1 MKKTDLP
8 KVLCASLMLS
18 CFVVVC
24 TSYAVPLPQQFPDVA
39 YNSTDN
45 NFLVVWENV
54 VSDDLYDISG
64 AVLDAASIGQPI
76 IDSVVL
82 LTGDQSIEA
91 PEITYNST
99 ANEYLLVARRKS
111 DNMALVQRISAVGQ
125 PVGDTVELGRCGG
138 STFFDA
144 AARARVASVAY
155 NSTEDRYIVGI
166 GDPMSVQIL
175 MPDLELDLL
184 SKSFGAGSNPSIAW
198 SSVSNIY
205 LMAWEDREFRST
217 GGENLSAV
225 LVSNF
230 AEADSDI
237 IYIRDQDFAEES
249 PRVAYNADDDQF
261 LVIWDERFG
270 YSDQAVIESRTDTIG
285 QIVAA
290 DGSVI
295 GDPIPIEADIPYT
308 LRQDVDYNPTSQIY
322 LVVWKGDPSG
332 EFAFAD
338 IYGRYVNR
346 DGSLNGPEFL
356 IYDDG
361 DDNTDMGDS
370 ERYFDESKLPAV
382 AANTQNGTFLVVWE
396 ESGITQNP
404 EDRHILS
411 LVITPPGTAVSDWSL
426 F

>member
-1 MKKTDLP
+1 MNKLDLP
-8 KVLCASLMLS
+8 KVLCASLML
-18 CFVVVC
+18 CCLVV
-24 TSYAVPLPQQFPDVA
+24 SMPYAAPLPQQFPDVA

-64 AVLDAASIGQPI
+64 ALLDADSIGEPI
-76 IDSVVL
+76 VESVVL
-82 LTGDQSIEA
+82 LTGDQSIQA

-99 ANEYLLVARRKS
+99 ANEYLLVARRES
-111 DNMALVQRISAVGQ
+111 DNVVLAQRISASGQ
-125 PVGDTVELGRCGG
+125 PVGDTVELGRSGG
-138 STFFDA
+138 PTFFDP

-155 NSTEDRYIVGI
+155 NSTEDRYIVGF
-166 GDPMSVQIL
+166 GDPMTVQTL
-175 MPDLELDLL
+175 LPDLEFDLI
-184 SKSFGAGSNPSIAW
+184 SESFGAGSNPSVAW

-205 LMAWEDREFRST
+205 LMAWEDREFRNT

-230 AEADSDI
+230 AEMDSDI

-249 PRVAYNADDDQF
+249 PRVAYNPDDDQF
-261 LVIWDERFG
+261 LVIWDERIG
-270 YSDQAVIESRTDTIG
+270 YSDQAVIKSRTDTIG

-290 DGSVI
+290 DGSVV

-308 LRQDVDYNPTSQIY
+308 LRQDVDYNPVSQTY

-332 EFAFAD
+332 DFAFAD
-338 IYGRYVNR
+338 IYGRFVNR
-346 DGSLNGPEFL
+346 DGALNGPEFL

-370 ERYFDESKLPAV
+370 ERYYDESKLPAV
-382 AANTQNGTFLVVWE
+382 AANTQDGSFMVVWE
-396 ESGITQNP
+396 EGGITQNP

-411 LVITPPGTAVSDWSL
+411 LVIAPPDTGVSNWSL